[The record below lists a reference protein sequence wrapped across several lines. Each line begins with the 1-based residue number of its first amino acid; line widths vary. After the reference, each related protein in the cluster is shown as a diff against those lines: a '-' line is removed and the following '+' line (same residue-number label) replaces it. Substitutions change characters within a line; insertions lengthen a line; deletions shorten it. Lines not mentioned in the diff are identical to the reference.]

1 MIYLSLHQP
10 QLSLCRWGISMD
22 PQLHGA
28 YGSDGGKGFID
39 VALTVLVRAKLFN
52 WRRKKQTIPWILLY
66 HQKNGF
72 FSGPLQTDV
81 LVVFPCCLYKGSWR
95 ENLEG
100 GIFSLGSLMDL
111 LWNYWRV
118 QVAMLFYFFFVKPVS
133 GKLVVVSLLPVMQS
147 LLPVM
152 HSLSWEHSPFLH
164 LKSARAEKHCN
175 RRQ

>member
-28 YGSDGGKGFID
+28 YGSDGGKGFI
-39 VALTVLVRAKLFN
+39 TVLVRAKLFN

-118 QVAMLFYFFFVKPVS
+118 QVAMLFYFFFCQTCVRKAGGGVPSTSDAVPS
-133 GKLVVVSLLPVMQS
+133 TSNALPELGAQS
-147 LLPVM
+147 FP
-152 HSLSWEHSPFLH
+152 SPKECQSWKAL
-164 LKSARAEKHCN
+164 
-175 RRQ
+175 